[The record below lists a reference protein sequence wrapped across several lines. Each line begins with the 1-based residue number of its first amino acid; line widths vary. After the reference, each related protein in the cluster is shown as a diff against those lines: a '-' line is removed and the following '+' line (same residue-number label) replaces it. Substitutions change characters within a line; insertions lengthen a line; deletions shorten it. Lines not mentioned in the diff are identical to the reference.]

1 MTYVIIAIVS
11 LVALGIV
18 AALAHLLSR
27 GSETPIDTRPTC
39 DTCDGTDS
47 RCEQECMLEAAVK
60 EVEYFDD
67 EELDEFRGRAG
78 DSYSDEEAERFAE
91 VLYSMQTHEVPAWS
105 RSLILRGI
113 AIPDQLRDELM
124 ILIEEGRKTQTA

>member
-1 MTYVIIAIVS
+1 MTYVTIAIVA
-11 LVALGIV
+11 LAALGIV

-27 GSETPIDTRPTC
+27 GTEKPIDTRPTC

-47 RCEQECMLEAAVK
+47 RCEQECMLEAAVN

-67 EELDEFRGRAG
+67 EELDAFRGRAG
-78 DSYSDEEAERFAE
+78 DSYTDEEAERFAE
-91 VLYSMQTHEVPAWS
+91 VLYTMQTHEVPAWN

-113 AIPDQLRDELM
+113 TIPDQLRDELLM
-124 ILIEEGRKTQTA
+124 LVEEGKKAKAE